1 MCMNKWIQNLNIF
14 YIRIFLVV
22 LLLFLDFISFCQ
34 LNDLVLIVL
43 YLLLIYDLFIDIT
56 SKILNKKFN
65 YNLFVLVLISF
76 FLFVI
81 SQFKNAILVALLYQ
95 LLNRLVV
102 SFMEYINSEFV
113 SDFLIDDNLYHKVNR
128 KQTAKSKIKVGDF
141 VTVLRGEKVLVDGV
155 IIKGESLFKSPFS
168 SNLRSIKIKE
178 GGKLIAGMINLQDS
192 VLMKATST
200 EKTTLVNKL
209 LIYMDKENKKLN
221 KLDAKFNKI
230 VKIRNIFIYLV
241 IIMYIFI
248 SVFIID
254 DFNVFRLNLVL
265 VLLFFTTFIGIAE
278 FLPFVHYVT
287 LYKLVSRG
295 IIIRDFSKLDKYSS
309 TKLIILNKTGVATV
323 GEFSITEVCGDSNK
337 IFKYLNYAEVMRD
350 DRIARVIKDYKYQKV
365 DKKKISNYKFYEGEG
380 ITLKYGK
387 DNICV
392 GNYYLF
398 KKNGITVDLDSIDK
412 IGTIIYVAVN
422 SKAVGYIVIS
432 DMIKTSII
440 EDVSIL
446 KKSGFNVLV
455 MSSDNSSITCAVN
468 REIGSC
474 ECYSSLL
481 TDERQFFIDFV
492 KNRYKTKAFYIAE
505 DGTDKFLE
513 YSDFGVTL
521 NVDSFNTIPS
531 DIAIIDDDISR
542 IIDVC
547 TISKT
552 YKNSKFLF
560 IGLYIIIR
568 LILFVF
574 ALLNIINIWVLVFGE
589 FILIIMMIVIVL
601 KIINDRK

>member
-1 MCMNKWIQNLNIF
+1 MCMNRLIRNLNIF

-22 LLLFLDFISFCQ
+22 LLLFLDYISFCQ

-43 YLLLIYDLFIDIT
+43 YLILVYDLYIDIT
-56 SKILNKKFN
+56 LKILNKKFN
-65 YNLFVLVLISF
+65 YDLFVLVLISF
-76 FLFVI
+76 FLFVT
-81 SQFKNAILVALLYQ
+81 SQFKNAILVVLLYQ

-102 SFMEYINSEFV
+102 SFMEYINCEFV
-113 SDFLIDDNLYHKVNR
+113 SDFLIDDNFYHKIDR
-128 KQTAKSKIKVGDF
+128 KKTNKNKIKLGDS
-141 VTVLRGEKVLVDGV
+141 VTVLKGERVLVDGV

-168 SNLRSIKIKE
+168 RDSRNLKIKE
-178 GGKLIAGMINLQDS
+178 GGKLLAGMINLQDS
-192 VLMKATST
+192 VLMRATST
-200 EKTTLVNKL
+200 EKTTLLSKL
-209 LIYMDKENKKLN
+209 LIYMDKTNKKLN
-221 KLDAKFNKI
+221 KLDTKFNKVI
-230 VKIRNIFIYLV
+230 KTRNFFIYLV
-241 IIMYIFI
+241 IIAYILI

-254 DFNVFRLNLVL
+254 NFNVFRLNLVL
-265 VLLFFTTFIGIAE
+265 VLLFFTTFIGIKQ

-287 LYKLVSRG
+287 LYKLAIRG
-295 IIIRDFSKLDKYSS
+295 IIIRDFNTLDKYSS
-309 TKLIILNKTGVATV
+309 AKLIILNKTGVATV

-337 IFKYLNYAEVMRD
+337 IFKYLNYAEAMRD
-350 DRIARVIKDYKYQKV
+350 DRIAKVIKDYKYQKV
-365 DKKKISNYKFYEGEG
+365 DKNKISDYKFYEGEG

-398 KKNGITVDLDSIDK
+398 KKNGITIDLDSIDK

-422 SKAVGYIVIS
+422 SKEIGYIVIS

-492 KNRYKTKAFYIAE
+492 RNRYKTKAFYIA
-505 DGTDKFLE
+505 DNVTDKFLE

-521 NVDSFNTIPS
+521 NVDSFNTISS

-547 TISKT
+547 TISKA

-560 IGLYIIIR
+560 ISLYIIIR
-568 LILFVF
+568 LILLIF

-589 FILIIMMIVIVL
+589 FILIIMMIIVVL
-601 KIINDRK
+601 RIINDRK